1 MAYERNTVEGVRS
14 WLAAEISSNS
24 WSSASIAKGLTDD
37 VLTTLVHNSQ
47 QFDNRMKQSILLGI
61 ICMRKA
67 DLVALNDELVK
78 VMYTTCVS

>member
-14 WLAAEISSNS
+14 WLTAEISSNG

-37 VLTTLVHNSQ
+37 VMTTLVHNFQ
-47 QFDNRMKQSILLGI
+47 QFDNRMKQAILLGV

-67 DLVALNDELVK
+67 DLIALGDDLIK
-78 VMYTTCVS
+78 